1 VRLRPVN
8 NWILVEVKDLK
19 YDEDTN
25 YESVK
30 ADLLEVPE
38 YLEYEFKKGDKVLV
52 DLTEA
57 ILIEAT
63 GGKDCYIFAIDV
75 DRIIGVYEKEE
86 VKPHIVN

>member
-1 VRLRPVN
+1 MRLRPVN
-8 NWILVEVKDLK
+8 NWVMIEVKDLK

-57 ILIEAT
+57 ILIDAT
-63 GGKDCYIFAIDV
+63 RGNDCYIFAIDV

-86 VKPHIVN
+86 TKPHIVN

>member
-1 VRLRPVN
+1 MKLRPVN
-8 NWILVEVKDLK
+8 NWVMIEVKDLK
-19 YDEDTN
+19 FDEDAN

-57 ILIEAT
+57 ILIET
-63 GGKDCYIFAIDV
+63 GDKDNYIFAIDV
-75 DRIIGVYEKEE
+75 DNIIGVYVKEE
-86 VKPHIVN
+86 TKPHIVN